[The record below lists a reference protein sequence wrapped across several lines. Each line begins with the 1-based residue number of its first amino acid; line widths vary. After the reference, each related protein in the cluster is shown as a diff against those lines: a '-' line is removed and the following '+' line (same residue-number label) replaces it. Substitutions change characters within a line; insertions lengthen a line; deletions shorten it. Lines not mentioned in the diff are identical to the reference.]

1 MTVVGRVLSDV
12 LLVFFLL
19 LIFRLVMEYVFL
31 FARSYRPRGVVLV
44 LLEAAYTVT
53 DPPLKLL
60 RRFIPPLRL
69 GSSGM
74 SIDLAFLVLFIVLGI
89 LRSLVAQL

>member
-19 LIFRLVMEYVFL
+19 LVFRLVMEYVFL
-31 FARSYRPRGVVLV
+31 FARSYRPRGVVLA

-60 RRFIPPLRL
+60 RRVIPPLRL
-69 GSSGM
+69 GSSGI
-74 SIDLAFLVLFIVLGI
+74 SIDLAFLVLFLVLGI